1 MTRDEFTALAK
12 KWNALMYWDSAGEL
26 TGERYERLQ
35 QQLGG
40 VEKQMDEAP
49 WQFDDDGN
57 VVPRDSV
64 TQPYVNPQCLN
75 DNAPCA
81 PNGEG
86 NCVACDR
93 VFGDSVTSNSVT
105 Q

>member
-1 MTRDEFTALAK
+1 MAFKPLCRQCMHWHWPKDPCIEERNESVAE
-12 KWNALMYWDSAGEL
+12 MERRMDAGEWD
-26 TGERYERLQ
+26 Y
-35 QQLGG
+35 
-40 VEKQMDEAP
+40 DE
-49 WQFDDDGN
+49 DGN
-57 VVPRDSV
+57 VVPRESV

-81 PNGEG
+81 PDGEG